1 MLLDKFLET
10 TLQNLG
16 APACIFEGK
25 VMSRAQFLNM
35 VCQFALALHERGVQ
49 PGETVGVSL
58 HHAPVHLALILALAR
73 LGAISLPVH
82 PRSPPRNK
90 LRLMK
95 QFGARRVVTVPPP
108 ANAPERTSQSPEVE
122 VIRINELKPKAA
134 PTQGGARMDLRGMLD
149 YWPTPDTLGRIG
161 LTSGTTGFPNAV
173 CYTHAYWLH
182 RILNTVEH
190 CDESTRLMP
199 GNLHLT
205 MGNISAFAAL
215 LAGGVVVFHKQ
226 RQIESYISSIQL
238 YAVTH
243 AMTSPATIKDLAAA
257 LPLEGNAFPSIRYL
271 RIVGGG
277 LSENLVTLAKRH
289 LTPNIWLP
297 YGISEVGAISM
308 ADPALLDSNPDYAGR
323 PKPGVQVEV
332 VSPEGK
338 VLGPGEI
345 GELRVRVPEMPAE
358 YYMNPERTA
367 EKFRD
372 GWFYTNDIG
381 TVTSDGLVRLEGRSD
396 DRINL
401 GGLKLYPERVEAV
414 LNSHPDVRDSGVFTV
429 SDKDGNKVLVA
440 AVVLKQADQPVSD
453 MVEFCKERKLGG
465 MTPRRFFIVKEL
477 PRNEAGKL
485 MRAALP
491 ELLRRRDESVH

>member
-1 MLLDKFLET
+1 MMLLDKYLET
-10 TLQNLG
+10 TSGNLG
-16 APACIFEGK
+16 APACIFDGK

-35 VCQFALALHERGVQ
+35 VCQFALALHERGIR

-58 HHAPVHLALILALAR
+58 THSPAHLALILALAR

-82 PRSPPRNK
+82 PRSPPRSK
-90 LRLMK
+90 MRLMK

-108 ANAPERTSQSPEVE
+108 ANAPENRTPSPDIE
-122 VIRINELKPKAA
+122 VIRINELKPATETGQ
-134 PTQGGARMDLRGMLD
+134 PDLRGMLD
-149 YWPTPDTLGRIG
+149 YWPSPDTLGRIG

-173 CYTHAYWLH
+173 CYTHAYWLQ
-182 RILNTVEH
+182 RIVNTIEH
-190 CDESTRLMP
+190 CDETTRLMP

-215 LAGGVVVFHKQ
+215 FAGGAVVFHKQ
-226 RQIESYISSIQL
+226 RQLESFISSIQL
-238 YAVTH
+238 HAVTH

-257 LPLEGNAFPSIRYL
+257 LPFEGNAFPSIRYL

-277 LSENLVTLAKRH
+277 LSEHLVKLAKRH
-289 LTPNIWLP
+289 ITPNVWLP

-308 ADPALLDSNPDYAGR
+308 ADPALLDSHPDCAGR
-323 PKPGVQVEV
+323 PKPGVQIEV
-332 VSPEGK
+332 VSPEGT
-338 VLGPGEI
+338 VLGTGET
-345 GELRVRVPEMPAE
+345 GELRVRVPGMPTE

-381 TVTSDGLVRLEGRSD
+381 MLTSDGLVRLEGRSD

-401 GGLKLYPERVEAV
+401 GGLKLYPERVESV
-414 LNSHPDVRDSGVFTV
+414 LNSHPAVRDSAIFTV
-429 SDKDGNKVLVA
+429 PDKDGNKVLVA
-440 AVVLKQADQPVSD
+440 AVVLKQDGQPVND

-491 ELLRRRDESVH
+491 ELLRKRNEPVH